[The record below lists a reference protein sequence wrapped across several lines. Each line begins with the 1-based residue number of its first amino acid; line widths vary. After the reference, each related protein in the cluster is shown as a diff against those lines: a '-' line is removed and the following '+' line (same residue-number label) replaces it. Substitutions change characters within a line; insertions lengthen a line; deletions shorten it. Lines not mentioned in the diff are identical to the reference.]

1 MDLEFR
7 HLRAIC
13 TIAETGSL
21 SQAASALGV
30 SQPSLTLLLQRV
42 ERSVGGQLFL
52 RSRTGTAP
60 TPLGERVLGRARV
73 LLVELDAFSADLV
86 RPNAQAVLR
95 MGSAHMECVATLVSR
110 LDEALPEAEI
120 RLQVEPSST
129 MLAHS
134 LTHGRLDAALIGMS
148 DDKDVPLGAQVMYRT
163 LVPRVPVFVA
173 VADTHPS
180 ACLPEIPLADLAD
193 DSWICPPGADDGS
206 LATLRSACRRAGFV
220 PRIRFEVPSGG
231 GRQLIRSGQAVQLV
245 EPTSMGCPGLVV
257 RPLADEPMRM
267 RLVLAWRRERLTE
280 NQIDRIHEASAA
292 AYTQHAMESPVFRP
306 WWLAHPEVHPRAAR
320 HG

>member
-110 LDEALPEAEI
+110 LDETLPEAEI

-134 LTHGRLDAALIGMS
+134 LVHGRLDAALIAMS
-148 DDKDVPLGAQVMYRT
+148 NEQDILLGGQVIQRT
-163 LVPRVPVFVA
+163 LVPQVPVFVA
-173 VADTHPS
+173 VAQTHPS
-180 ACLPEIPLADLAD
+180 AGLPAIPLADLAD

-206 LATLRSACRRAGFV
+206 LASLRSACRKAGFS

-231 GRQLIRSGQAVQLV
+231 GRQLITSGQAVQLV
-245 EPTSMGCPGLVV
+245 EPTSVGCPGLVV
-257 RPLADEPMRM
+257 RPLADEPLRM

-280 NQIDRIHEASAA
+280 SQIERIHEAAA
-292 AYTQHAMESPVFRP
+292 TAYTEHALASPALRP
-306 WWLAHPEVHPRAAR
+306 WWLAHPEVHPRLN
-320 HG
+320 

>member
-21 SQAASALGV
+21 SQAATALGV

-86 RPNAQAVLR
+86 RPNSQAVLR

-110 LDEALPEAEI
+110 LDETLPEAEI

-148 DDKDVPLGAQVMYRT
+148 DDRDVPLGAQVKYRT

-180 ACLPEIPLADLAD
+180 ACLSQIPLADLAA

-206 LATLRSACRRAGFV
+206 LASLRSACRKAGFA

-257 RPLADEPMRM
+257 RPLADEPLRM

-280 NQIDRIHEASAA
+280 NQVERIHEAAA
-292 AYTQHAMESPVFRP
+292 CAYTQHALASPALRP
-306 WWLAHPEVHPRAAR
+306 WWLAHPEVHPRLN
-320 HG
+320 